1 MTTYTVS
8 FCGTGCS
15 RDEGEV
21 TRKWERRDWQFW
33 MSEERLKSHKNI
45 YAPNTGYIPVRLQK
59 EISGDLKALKPSATV
74 RGVGENDWFNQAHT
88 SEALC
93 LDGPLK
99 PSEDL
104 KGYVESYGKDNQRS
118 VPAQMTGWAAAAL
131 ALHGANL
138 AAGSGAK
145 TINFIGHSRGAVESI
160 MAAWFIYAYGTE
172 EMKKIPINIFAIDP
186 VPGPGEWYG
195 ILTQL
200 PPNVASYVG
209 LYSWDHLDTGFSALV
224 PKPNGQM
231 TGKLSKGKLGGKG
244 KLGKTWKTLADD
256 CQMDDPLA
264 ASSQVQP
271 QNYEL
276 YACRGKHGT
285 VAGNIT
291 IDGLYDPDN
300 THPDVTP
307 VPELAY
313 KMARGYLTKWGTVFN
328 SPCAVEDSVTD
339 LRRKIHTDHAKF
351 DAMGCGET
359 RTSRLPA
366 RPYVRQVSSISGRN
380 TWNTYYMDDV
390 AGDPPYKLAFPVTFE
405 RNGQGWVDWKFL

>member
-33 MSEERLKSHKNI
+33 MNEERLKSDKAI
-45 YAPNTGYIPVRLQK
+45 YSPNTGYIPVRLHK
-59 EISGDLKALKPSATV
+59 EICGDLKTLKPSATV
-74 RGVGENDWFNQAHT
+74 RGVGENDWFDQGH
-88 SEALC
+88 SSDEL
-93 LDGPLK
+93 LIDGPLNATK
-99 PSEDL
+99 DL
-104 KGYVESYGKDNQRS
+104 IGYVKSYRKDNQRS
-118 VPAQMTGWAAAAL
+118 VPAQMTGWAATAL

-138 AAGSGAK
+138 AVDSKAK
-145 TINFIGHSRGAVESI
+145 TINFVGHSRGAVQSI
-160 MAAWFIYAYGTE
+160 MAAWFIYAYGSE
-172 EMKKIPINIFAIDP
+172 EMKNTPINIFAIDP

-209 LYSWDHLDTGFSALV
+209 VYSWDHLDKGFSALV

-231 TGKLSKGKLGGKG
+231 TGQLAKGKLGGTG
-244 KLGKTWKTLADD
+244 VLGTSWKTLADK
-256 CQMDDPLA
+256 CQMDDPLQPGVNA
-264 ASSQVQP
+264 QP
-271 QNYEL
+271 QSYEL
-276 YACRGKHGT
+276 YACRGKHST
-285 VAGNIT
+285 VAGSIT
-291 IDGLYDPDN
+291 SDGQYDP
-300 THPDVTP
+300 TKAHPSISP
-307 VPELAY
+307 VPELVY
-313 KMARGYLTKWGTVFN
+313 KLARGYLTKWGTKFI
-328 SPCAVEDSVTD
+328 SPSAVPESVTS
-339 LRRKIHTDHAKF
+339 LRRKIHMDHAKF

-380 TWNTYYMDDV
+380 TWNTYYLDDV

-405 RNGQGWVDWKFL
+405 RSGEGWINWTFL

>member
-1 MTTYTVS
+1 MTTYTLS

-21 TRKWERRDWQFW
+21 TRKWERRDWKFW
-33 MSEERLKSHKNI
+33 MSEERLKSHKDI
-45 YAPNTGYIPVRLQK
+45 YSPITGYIPVRIQK
-59 EISGDLKALKPSATV
+59 EISGDLKGSKLSTTV
-74 RGVGENDWFNQAHT
+74 RGVGENDWFNQAH
-88 SEALC
+88 SSDELC
-93 LDGPLK
+93 LDGPLT
-99 PSEDL
+99 PTEDL
-104 KGYVESYGKDNQRS
+104 IGYVKSYGKDNQRS
-118 VPAQMTGWAAAAL
+118 VPAQMTGCAAAAL

-138 AAGSGAK
+138 AVGSGAK

-172 EMKKIPINIFAIDP
+172 EMKQIPINIFAIDP

-231 TGKLSKGKLGGKG
+231 TGKLAKGKLGGKG
-244 KLGKTWKTLADD
+244 KLGSTWKTLADD

-264 ASSQVQP
+264 SSSQAQP

-291 IDGLYDPDN
+291 ADGLYDPKN
-300 THPDVTP
+300 THQDVSP
-307 VPELAY
+307 VPELVY
-313 KMARGYLTKWGTVFN
+313 KIARGYLTKWGTVFK
-328 SPCAVEDSVTD
+328 SQCAVSDSVTE

-366 RPYVRQVSSISGRN
+366 RPCVRQVSSINGRN

-405 RNGQGWVDWKFL
+405 RKGQGWVDWKFL